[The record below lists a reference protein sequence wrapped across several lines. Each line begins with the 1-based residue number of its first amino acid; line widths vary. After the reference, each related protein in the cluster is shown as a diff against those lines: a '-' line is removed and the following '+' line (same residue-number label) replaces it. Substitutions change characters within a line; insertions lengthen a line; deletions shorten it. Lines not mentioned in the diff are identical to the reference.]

1 MELLS
6 RVLLFSSATCHF
18 PASLPQAMRTFL
30 TQQNLPTKPLWQH
43 LLCAKEQRVS
53 LCPLYKAASTFLV
66 KKMLLL
72 APSGKYDR

>member
-1 MELLS
+1 
-6 RVLLFSSATCHF
+6 
-18 PASLPQAMRTFL
+18 MRTFL
-30 TQQNLPTKPLWQH
+30 TQQNLPKKPLWQN

-72 APSGKYDR
+72 APSGNYDR